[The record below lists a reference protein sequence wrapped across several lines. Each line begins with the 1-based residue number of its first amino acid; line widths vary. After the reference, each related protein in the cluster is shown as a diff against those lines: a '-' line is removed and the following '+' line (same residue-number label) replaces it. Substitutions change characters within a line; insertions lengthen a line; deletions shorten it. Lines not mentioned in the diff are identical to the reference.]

1 MLDSMKRLIL
11 SFLIIA
17 STASLAY
24 ARIEGVEYTFIDVGD
39 KRYELPIGN
48 PEHKTEIYHIKK
60 ALKGDEDSMDILIGT
75 QQEGMFWIGD
85 EHPRWLKLKR
95 DGKHEVIDFA

>member
-1 MLDSMKRLIL
+1 MKRLIL
-11 SFLIIA
+11 LFLLIA
-17 STASLAY
+17 NTAY

-48 PEHKTEIYHIKK
+48 PEQKNEIYHIKK

-75 QQEGMFWIGD
+75 QEEKVFWIGD
-85 EHPRWLKLKR
+85 EHPRWLNLRR